1 MKYII
6 GADEVGYG
14 PIAGPVM
21 VGAVMAPF
29 DMERPEGVT
38 DSKKMTE
45 AARQRVHERLRGL
58 DNVHR
63 AVAYRHASFIDEHGV
78 GPALA
83 ASFEEAI
90 GKLLD
95 LGHEVVGVRIDG
107 EDKGFDTR
115 GVPTEYILKGD
126 LHDWYIGAASIVA
139 KTVRDGIMGRWD
151 TEDAY
156 RGYGWAQNKGY
167 GTKAHTNAIRQ
178 LGLSEQHRK
187 SYCRR
192 CETPDTCEGVLE
204 MFK

>member
-1 MKYII
+1 MRYII

-21 VGAVMAPF
+21 VGAVMAPA

-58 DNVHR
+58 EGVHR
-63 AVAYRHASFIDEHGV
+63 VVAYRHAAFIDEHGV
-78 GPALA
+78 GPALRA
-83 ASFEEAI
+83 CFQEAI
-90 GKLLD
+90 HKLLD
-95 LGHEVVGVRIDG
+95 MGLPVEEVRVDG
-107 EDKGFDTR
+107 EEKPLDTR
-115 GVPTEYILKGD
+115 GVPLKFIIKGD

-139 KTVRDGIMGRWD
+139 KTVRDGIMDRWD

-156 RGYGWAQNKGY
+156 KGYGWAQNKGY

-178 LGLSEQHRK
+178 LGLSDQHRK
-187 SYCRR
+187 GYCRR
-192 CETPDTCEGVLE
+192 FETPDTCGGVLE
-204 MFK
+204 MFE